1 MPAAAAED
9 PVLQRL
15 ARALAAV
22 PGFAAIALGGS
33 RARGTAAPTSDFDVG
48 LYYRKGVEPEAS
60 SLREAVRGLIDNPD
74 SAVVTEVG
82 DWGSWIVGGAW
93 LTVDGGKVDL
103 LYRCADAVGDVIR
116 ACQAGRISMNYQPG
130 HPHGFSSAIWMGE
143 VAVCRPIHDPEGL
156 LARLKSMTDPYPPQ
170 LRGALVR
177 RFQWEVLFSIENAET
192 AVGRGA
198 LTHIAGCAYR
208 ALSCVAQVLFALNRR
223 YFVNEKGALEEAAG
237 FPVTLPGLAERASF
251 VWGAIGRG
259 AFGNALDA
267 LRVIGQELR
276 AQTAAEQFP

>member
-1 MPAAAAED
+1 M
-9 PVLQRL
+9 
-15 ARALAAV
+15 
-22 PGFAAIALGGS
+22 
-33 RARGTAAPTSDFDVG
+33 
-48 LYYRKGVEPEAS
+48 
-60 SLREAVRGLIDNPD
+60 RGLIDNPN

-93 LTVDGGKVDL
+93 LTVDRGKVDL

-116 ACQAGRISMNYQPG
+116 ACQAGCISMNYQPG

-156 LARLKSMTDPYPPQ
+156 LARLKSMTDPYPPP
-170 LRGALVR
+170 LRDALVR

-267 LRVIGQELR
+267 LRAIEQELR

>member
-15 ARALAAV
+15 APALAAV
-22 PGFAAIALGGS
+22 PGVAAIALGGS

-60 SLREAVRGLIDNPD
+60 SLREAVRGLIDNPN

-156 LARLKSMTDPYPPQ
+156 LARLKSMTDPYPPP
-170 LRGALVR
+170 LRDALVR